1 MSVGASGVTKR
12 FQGPGTASVRSS
24 WQRAAMSHQRPH
36 LPRGAVSVPVAGVG
50 ATKSLDIARV
60 RV

>member
-1 MSVGASGVTKR
+1 MSICGGGVTTR
-12 FQGPGTASVRSS
+12 SQRPGTASVRSS
-24 WQRAAMSHQRPH
+24 WQPAAMRNQRPH